1 MKRICRRR
9 TFDQIRREQDESL
22 ARYLDAHAEKLRATD
37 QPDEATA
44 LRSVAGMIRAGFVEG
59 EKR

>member
-1 MKRICRRR
+1 MKRTCRRR

-37 QPDEATA
+37 QPE
-44 LRSVAGMIRAGFVEG
+44 VAVAMSAVSGMIRAGFVEG
-59 EKR
+59 EGR